1 MNKLQR
7 KISNISLCEDYR
19 KTQCI
24 LFTADWCNACVN
36 IESLFNNKKIELQSQ
51 SQSQSQV
58 KFEKI
63 NVDSENADSKTIK
76 HKIIKIPTLVIIK
89 NGKSKNYINEEIT
102 EDIFNDLSNN
112 INSVVN
118 ETINRDIKIEK
129 HANIIIDR

>member
-7 KISNISLCEDYR
+7 KVSNISLCEE

-24 LFTADWCNACVN
+24 LFTADWCSACIN
-36 IESLFNNKKIELQSQ
+36 IESLFDNKKIELQSH
-51 SQSQSQV
+51 V

-63 NVDSENADSKTIK
+63 NVDSENADCKTIK

-102 EDIFNDLSNN
+102 ENIFNDLSNKN
-112 INSVVN
+112 NDN
-118 ETINRDIKIEK
+118 ELEE
-129 HANIIIDR
+129 HANIIIDRQ

>member
-36 IESLFNNKKIELQSQ
+36 IESLFNNKKIEL
-51 SQSQSQV
+51 QSQSQV

-102 EDIFNDLSNN
+102 EDIFNDLRNN

>member
-7 KISNISLCEDYR
+7 NVTNNISSCENK

-24 LFTADWCNACVN
+24 LFTADWCIACIN
-36 IESLFNNKKIELQSQ
+36 IESMFNNKKMELQSH
-51 SQSQSQV
+51 V

-63 NVDSENADSKTIK
+63 NVDNENADSKTIK

-102 EDIFNDLSNN
+102 ENIFNDLSDNN
-112 INSVVN
+112 
-118 ETINRDIKIEK
+118 DIKHK
-129 HANIIIDR
+129 QNANIVIDS

>member
-7 KISNISLCEDYR
+7 KISNISLCEDK

-24 LFTADWCNACVN
+24 LFTADWCSACIN
-36 IESLFNNKKIELQSQ
+36 IESLFNNKKLELQSHI
-51 SQSQSQV
+51 

-63 NVDSENADSKTIK
+63 NVDSENADCKTIK

-102 EDIFNDLSNN
+102 EKLFNDLSNKN
-112 INSVVN
+112 NYTKM
-118 ETINRDIKIEK
+118 EE
-129 HANIIIDR
+129 HANIIIDRQ